1 MKFKKKI
8 ENIEGSDGK
17 KQRTLSSLRDKMSH
31 MEIILKDIPQEEG
44 SSSWLTVLPITI
56 QCLSI
61 FSPNA
66 EEYRPEK
73 HWMRTLFTQC

>member
-73 HWMRTLFTQC
+73 H

>member
-1 MKFKKKI
+1 MEK
-8 ENIEGSDGK
+8 N
-17 KQRTLSSLRDKMSH
+17 QRTLSSLRDKMSH

-56 QCLSI
+56 QCISI

-73 HWMRTLFTQC
+73 L

>member
-1 MKFKKKI
+1 M
-8 ENIEGSDGK
+8 EK

-31 MEIILKDIPQEEG
+31 MVIILKDIPQEEG

-56 QCLSI
+56 QCISI

-73 HWMRTLFTQC
+73 L

>member
-1 MKFKKKI
+1 M
-8 ENIEGSDGK
+8 EK

-44 SSSWLTVLPITI
+44 SPSWLTILPITI

-61 FSPNA
+61 FSPNT
-66 EEYRPEK
+66 EEYTPEK
-73 HWMRTLFTQC
+73 L